1 MKIFTMTSFK
11 SYSDLSSQPVKQ
23 SISQK
28 EMRQI
33 LYALT
38 HTWDLRNKTKGE
50 TKKRQTKQ
58 QTRNYRTKWWL
69 PEARWAGTGET
80 GDEDEEPA
88 RREEV
93 MSTESCG
100 EVRTHYTVT

>member
-1 MKIFTMTSFK
+1 MTSFK
-11 SYSDLSSQPVKQ
+11 SYSDLSCQPVKQ

-28 EMRQI
+28 EMGQT

-58 QTRNYRTKWWL
+58 QTLNYRTKWWL
-69 PEARWAGTGET
+69 RGTVG
-80 GDEDEEPA
+80 GDEERACPEQ
-88 RREEV
+88 V